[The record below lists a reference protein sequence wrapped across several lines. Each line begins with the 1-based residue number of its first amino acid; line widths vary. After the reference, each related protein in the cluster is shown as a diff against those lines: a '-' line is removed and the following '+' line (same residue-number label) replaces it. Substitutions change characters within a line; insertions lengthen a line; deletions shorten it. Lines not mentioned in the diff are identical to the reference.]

1 MTLARCFFKF
11 LILGLFLGTSLS
23 GGEALAAKKKVPAPK
38 EMTRQYLK
46 DPAHIKTGE
55 AVWKKQC
62 RHCHGAKA
70 YPGKAP
76 KLKPSRYKNRPAF
89 VWDRVTNGFRKMP
102 AWKDKYTAE
111 ERMGLVAYILSKSFS
126 P

>member
-1 MTLARCFFKF
+1 MVTLPGFVKF
-11 LILGLFLGTSLS
+11 TLLGFILAIGLS
-23 GGEALAAKKKVPAPK
+23 GADALAAKKKVPAPK
-38 EMTRQYLK
+38 EMNRAYLK
-46 DPAHIKTGE
+46 EPAHIETGRK
-55 AVWKKQC
+55 VWEKQC

-102 AWKDKYTAE
+102 AWKDKFTAE
-111 ERMGLVAYILSKSFS
+111 ERMGVVAYILSRSFS